1 MSTNYDVIVLG
12 VGGMGSA
19 ACLHLARRGARVLG
33 LEQFSL
39 GHDRGS
45 SHGESRIIRQAYFEH
60 PDYVPLLFRA
70 YELWHE
76 LEQASGRTL
85 WHPTGLILSGLPE
98 GATIRGATLSA
109 SLHHLTLETLTPA
122 AASARWPAFHFPDE
136 HVIAFEPAAGTLLVE
151 ACVQA
156 HVDEA
161 RGLGADV
168 RANEAVRSWS
178 SDGRSVV
185 VRTDSG
191 EHHACSLIVTA
202 GAWASRCVADLGVS
216 LNVVRKF
223 VGWFPIRA
231 GEFRVE
237 QGVPTFFFELPHGTF
252 YGFPS
257 LDGETIKVAEHSGG
271 EPVDDPASVDR
282 AMHSSD
288 LERLR
293 PFLRAQFPGI
303 NPDPT
308 RHAVCLYTLSPDQHF
323 VVDLHPCWR
332 NVAVACGFSGHGF
345 KFAPVMGEALADLV
359 QQGTTT
365 LPIGFLCLNR
375 FDGAHESGER

>member
-1 MSTNYDVIVLG
+1 MPANYDVIVLG

-70 YELWHE
+70 YDLWHD
-76 LEQASGRTL
+76 LERVTGRTL
-85 WHPTGLILSGLPE
+85 WHRTGLILSGPPDGE
-98 GATIRGATLSA
+98 TISGAKLSA
-109 SLHHLTLETLTPA
+109 SLHSLALEELTAE
-122 AASARWPAFHFPDE
+122 AASARWPAFQFPLD
-136 HVIAFEPAAGTLLVE
+136 HAIVFEPAAGTLLVD

-156 HVDEA
+156 HIEEA
-161 RGLGADV
+161 RRHGADL
-168 RANEAVRSWS
+168 RANETVRSWD
-178 SDGRSVV
+178 SDGQSVV

-191 EHHACSLIVTA
+191 EYHARSLIITA
-202 GAWASRCVADLGVS
+202 GAWASRCVADLGVL

-223 VGWFPIRA
+223 VAWFPIRA
-231 GEFRVE
+231 GEFRAE
-237 QGVPTFFFELPHGTF
+237 QGVPTYYFEFPHGTF

-257 LDGETIKVAEHSGG
+257 LDGTTIKVAEHSGG
-271 EPVDDPASVDR
+271 EPVTDPASVDR

-288 LERLR
+288 VERLR
-293 PFLRAQFPGI
+293 PFLIAQFPGI
-303 NPDPT
+303 VPEPV
-308 RHAVCLYTLSPDQHF
+308 RHSVCLYTLSPDQHF
-323 VVDLHPCWR
+323 VVDLHPRWK

-359 QQGTTT
+359 QQGSTL
-365 LPIGFLCLNR
+365 LPIRFLGLSR
-375 FDGAHESGER
+375 FAK